1 MRPFALTLT
10 LLAAAAVASDAAL
23 SADRTPSAIRARQ
36 IYGPT
41 PTPGRTVRPVQ
52 DGGDSGGPRLLKPSI
67 EPLPDSDAPADT
79 TPTPTFEPPAGTES
93 DHTPVPFGP
102 DSLGPAQRRPLPIPR
117 IVGTAPAATPETND
131 FWIVSSRNC
140 IQQGNRASASCPLD
154 YYRCDRGSRRVA
166 KDENEFRRSI
176 PAGVPVCIVVHG
188 SFTDWD
194 TVCADAA
201 ATQRWL
207 RSAAPHLPVQIVLF
221 SWPSEPTTVLL
232 PPVDTGIMGTRAE
245 FNGVYLSQLVQRI
258 PSESP
263 VSMIGHSHGA
273 RAISSALHLMGG
285 GVVQGYR
292 YPNPQAF
299 PHRVRVVFM
308 AGALDHHWL
317 DPGERYCRALP
328 RIDALL
334 NVRNSQD
341 WALAFYEW
349 RRPFAGAAM
358 GKDGLYN
365 DDRRRL
371 GEMNGKIREVDVTR
385 LLGTDHLWP
394 SYIRRPEIATA
405 AVPYVYFEG
414 DVTGG
419 QVPLTPN
426 FAPPGSIPNG
436 AVPRIGPTSPDLGAP
451 ATQPTFEELPS
462 DVSRYRPATPGA
474 ASPQG
479 TARFTPAQGDPF
491 RQPGA
496 GQSPTFVRQPVSN
509 AFPSQ
514 PASNP
519 TPGAPRSSVPP
530 STYGTGRYPSN
541 PAGSGFNG
549 SGAGRPAPTRPDPN
563 PATLLPPQSSVNPR
577 SPALGSPLQPIEPDR
592 TFPTRIDPP
601 AVTRTSPAPNPLFRP
616 RNNAG
621 GSLTPIPKS
630 SAPESLPSPS
640 SDIDGTHPVHV
651 DDPPRETPRF
661 RLPNIIRKYYPEAM
675 RSEAPPEI

>member
-10 LLAAAAVASDAAL
+10 LLAVASATGTAATA
-23 SADRTPSAIRARQ
+23 ADRTPSAIRARQ

-41 PTPGRTVRPVQ
+41 PGTTVRPVQ

-67 EPLPDSDAPADT
+67 EPLPDSDAPLESE
-79 TPTPTFEPPAGTES
+79 PTPTFAPPS
-93 DHTPVPFGP
+93 DSSPERSAVPFAP
-102 DSLGPAQRRPLPIPR
+102 DTLGPAQRHPSPIPR
-117 IVGTAPAATPETND
+117 IVGTAPDTPVESTD

-140 IQQGNRASASCPLD
+140 LQQGNRSSASCPLD
-154 YYRCDRGSRRVA
+154 YYRCERNRRVA

-285 GVVQGYR
+285 GTVQGYR

-317 DPGERYCRALP
+317 DPGERYSRALP

-349 RRPFAGAAM
+349 RRPFAGAAL

-371 GEMNGKIREVDVTR
+371 GEMSGKIREVDVTR
-385 LLGTDHLWP
+385 MLGTDHLWP

-405 AVPYVYFEG
+405 TVPYVYFEG

-419 QVPLTPN
+419 AMPLNPSVAPSGPALNASPN
-426 FAPPGSIPNG
+426 
-436 AVPRIGPTSPDLGAP
+436 SPDLGAP
-451 ATQPTFEELPS
+451 ASQPTFEELPS
-462 DVSRYRPATPGA
+462 DVSRYRSSTAGPT
-474 ASPQG
+474 ASQG
-479 TARFTPAQGDPF
+479 TARFAPVQNDPF

-496 GQSPTFVRQPVSN
+496 GQNPAMVRQP
-509 AFPSQ
+509 AATYRPQ
-514 PASNP
+514 PASTP
-519 TPGAPRSSVPP
+519 TPAAPRTNVPP
-530 STYGTGRYPSN
+530 TTYGTTRYPAASG
-541 PAGSGFNG
+541 GSVP
-549 SGAGRPAPTRPDPN
+549 GAGRTAPTQPQSN
-563 PATLLPPQSSVNPR
+563 PATLLPPQSSIGPR
-577 SPALGSPLQPIEPDR
+577 SPAGASPLQPINPDR

-601 AVTRTSPAPNPLFRP
+601 EVTRSAPPSNPLFRP
-616 RNNAG
+616 RNNG
-621 GSLTPIPKS
+621 GSSLSPIPKPS
-630 SAPESLPSPS
+630 VPQSTPEPS
-640 SDIDGTHPVHV
+640 STLDGTEPVRIEEA
-651 DDPPRETPRF
+651 PRETPRF

-675 RSEAPPEI
+675 RSETPEI